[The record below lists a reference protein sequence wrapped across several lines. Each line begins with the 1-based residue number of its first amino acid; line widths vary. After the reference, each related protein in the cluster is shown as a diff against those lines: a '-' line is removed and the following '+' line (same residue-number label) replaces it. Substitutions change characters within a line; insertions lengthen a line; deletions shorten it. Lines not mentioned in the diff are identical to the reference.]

1 MPNAKTI
8 RQQVYGTQVL
18 TLAPLKGSV
27 ISTTATAFQ
36 LNSNPLT
43 TGGGYN
49 GAANDTGGD
58 GPSGVV
64 PLSVGVT
71 GFYLG
76 TGRPINIVANGS
88 YVTPGT
94 ESLTFTLYEVPASVI
109 AAGTV
114 GGAAAQTFTSWN
126 SLGVSATTSTT
137 GADGSFTFSATLQLA
152 ANGALTGQF
161 KSQIA
166 SAATAAA
173 NTTAIAGLAEA
184 DLNFVLVATL
194 TTGTATSVVTLDE
207 FRIEA

>member
-1 MPNAKTI
+1 MPNASTI

-76 TGRPINIVANGS
+76 TGREIRVVATG
-88 YVTPGT
+88 TATATTT
-94 ESLTFTLYEVPASVI
+94 ESLTLTLYEVPASVI
-109 AAGTV
+109 AAGSV

-126 SLGVSATTSTT
+126 SIAASTSRTL
-137 GADGSFTFSATLQLA
+137 ASVKNSFRFEATLQLSA
-152 ANGALTGQF
+152 SGLLQGVFSDVIADLVD
-161 KSQIA
+161 A
-166 SAATAAA
+166 SAATP
-173 NTTAIAGLAEA
+173 AIAGLAEA

-194 TTGTATSVVTLDE
+194 ANGQTTTVITLDE
-207 FRIEA
+207 FRIDA